1 MKVQVAQAI
10 AVACFLQIGCATTD
24 DTRARAGVPA
34 AANQADAA
42 RPRDEGVYLTGSRLP
57 QRTTG
62 TAPVGWYTREG
73 WEEVTRGHK
82 QINPQ
87 GN

>member
-1 MKVQVAQAI
+1 MKLHVAPAI
-10 AVACFLQIGCATTD
+10 AAACFLQIGCATTD
-24 DTRARAGVPA
+24 DTSARA
-34 AANQADAA
+34 NT
-42 RPRDEGVYLTGSRLP
+42 PRNEGVYLTGSRLP

-62 TAPVGWYTREG
+62 TAPISRTSREG
-73 WEEVTRGHK
+73 WEEETRGHK